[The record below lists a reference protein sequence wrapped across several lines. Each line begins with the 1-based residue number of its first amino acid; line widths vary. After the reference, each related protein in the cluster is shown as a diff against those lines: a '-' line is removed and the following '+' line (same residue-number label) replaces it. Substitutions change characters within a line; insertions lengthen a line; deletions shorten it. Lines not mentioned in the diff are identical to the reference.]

1 METANS
7 IANAVEGLVE
17 QIASNG
23 ISSSREP
30 SVEAGDALAPEAAAE
45 EAKLNGEAPPAAETA
60 GAEVKEDDV
69 KTSQAQV
76 LDTANINK
84 DLSPSEDL
92 IASEQATAEW
102 ACFHVDG

>member
-7 IANAVEGLVE
+7 IADAVEGLVE

-23 ISSSREP
+23 IASSRES
-30 SVEAGDALAPEAAAE
+30 SVEAGDTPAPEATVE
-45 EAKLNGEAPPAAETA
+45 ETKLNGDAPPAAETA
-60 GAEVKEDDV
+60 GPEANEEEVN
-69 KTSQAQV
+69 TSQAQL
-76 LDTANINK
+76 LDTANIK

-102 ACFHVDG
+102 ACFHIDG